1 MAKETDTDVNKGQE
15 EVPAETHSSGP
26 DNDQLNTREQRAD
39 ADPALAPEI
48 AAERE
53 EEAREEAEKEAAK
66 QEKAAEKA
74 ESEKSGAK
82 KSSK

>member
-26 DNDQLNTREQRAD
+26 DNDQLNTREQRHD

-53 EEAREEAEKEAAK
+53 EERLKDAEKQAK
-66 QEKAAEKA
+66 VEHSVEKGKDA
-74 ESEKSGAK
+74 KSAGK